1 MKKTEKVALLAF
13 ASLFAFSFAACGDLN
28 GNGGS
33 NSGGTGSGSGDS
45 DVVAVLPGTSGGS
58 SNASDSFA
66 GKTFYSDSSLSDSR
80 TKYVFGNDGTFT
92 VSSRSGS
99 YDSEAGKYTYG
110 DFEEQ
115 PTFEYRYSFSSD
127 GKTFYAAVNKGKI
140 PLSETDS
147 RLMTYSELMDF
158 VKSDEGKAL
167 FKGQWN
173 QMTDEEKKSNLSYLG
188 LDENAGFDEYY
199 QAAGLKM
206 VEEMY
211 KPYYSQISLYDIFT
225 ETDKSTS
232 ASYILLSGKVDS
244 NSRDLSKMNFTG
256 SFGSSTSGSDSR
268 IGSFSI
274 QSYLNGYVAI
284 YPSSSGS
291 SSSTYYAITKI
302 DAAKITFEKQTSSSS
317 SSSEEKETFDA
328 TYTVEGSGTN
338 TKIKVTFPEDKGGET
353 VSLTFTPETMS
364 LYEIN

>member
-1 MKKTEKVALLAF
+1 MKKTKKFAALAF
-13 ASLFAFSFAACGDLN
+13 ASFLALSLVACDNLSG
-28 GNGGS
+28 

-58 SNASDSFA
+58 SNTNDNFA
-66 GKTFYSDSSLSDSR
+66 GKTFCNNTSLSDSR
-80 TKYVFGNDGTFT
+80 TKYVFGNGGTFT
-92 VSSRSGS
+92 VSSRPYT
-99 YDSEAGKYTYG
+99 YDSATGWTYG
-110 DFEEQ
+110 DFEEV
-115 PTFEYRYSFSSD
+115 PNYEYRYSLSSD

-167 FKGQWN
+167 FKGQWD

-188 LDENAGFDEYY
+188 LDENADFDEYY
-199 QAAGLKM
+199 QAGLKM

-256 SFGSSTSGSDSR
+256 SFGSSASGSDSR

-274 QSYLNGYVAI
+274 HSYLNGSVSI
-284 YPSSSGS
+284 YSSGS
-291 SSSTYYAITKI
+291 SSSTYYSISKI
-302 DAAKITFEKQTSSSS
+302 DAAKITFEKQASSSS